1 MGLVGLAVPV
11 RQDRPEP
18 VLRMAHQE
26 RRAARLVTRTP
37 DVLHPSVAAHRGL
50 TPAQRAKALDR
61 AKGVCMQFAGAVL
74 RGDAAMVQR
83 LSAGLDWH
91 ELAALAVV
99 LAAAADPV
107 RLKVIKESDD
117 GERTQVA

>member
-1 MGLVGLAVPV
+1 MT
-11 RQDRPEP
+11 RP
-18 VLRMAHQE
+18 
-26 RRAARLVTRTP
+26 P

-50 TPAQRAKALDR
+50 SPAQRAKALDR

-91 ELAALAVV
+91 EMAALAVV
-99 LAAAADPV
+99 LAAADPV
-107 RLKVIKESDD
+107 RLKVIKEAPD